1 VKDLFDLYLTV
12 VNWFLDAAIT
22 VLEHLGLGG
31 GYLHRLISWLSTEAA
46 EYIAAGLAAVVLLLW
61 TSLLVGIVTWTDR
74 RVRARAEGRAGP
86 RTAGPFGILQFL
98 ADWLKMLL
106 KERSG
111 MPSAVAAGTSGA
123 MVLAALA
130 LMPMGPWAKL
140 ADPEWGLVVVTA
152 LLAMAPLP
160 MAVMAPLGRRH
171 AELAETVGTGVV
183 LMLAAGSMMLIGA
196 SARSG
201 DLVDLQASS
210 GWGLLLSP
218 VGFLLLL
225 AVMVWESDRLARLR
239 TTGTA
244 RETWPGPHRALGTY
258 SVAARYLALSLLAT
272 LLFLGGWHGPLE
284 DTALWTMLKTLVLL
298 ALTSMVAG
306 ALPVGRPSDRASAVR
321 TRWFPLATLNLV
333 VVAAILEVMS

>member
-1 VKDLFDLYLTV
+1 MRDLFDLYLTV
-12 VNWFLDAAIT
+12 VNWLLDAGMT
-22 VLEHLGLGG
+22 VLEHMGLGG
-31 GYLHRLISWLSTEAA
+31 GYLHRLLSWLSTEAA
-46 EYIAAGLAAVVLLLW
+46 DYIAAGLAAVVLLLW
-61 TSLLVGIVTWTDR
+61 TTLLVGIVAWTDR

-86 RTAGPFGILQFL
+86 RSAGPFGLLQFL
-98 ADWLKMLL
+98 ADWLKLL
-106 KERSG
+106 LRKRSG
-111 MPSAVAAGTSGA
+111 MPSAVASGASGA
-123 MVLAALA
+123 MVMAALA
-130 LMPMGPWAKL
+130 LMPLGPWAKL
-140 ADPEWGLVVVTA
+140 ADPDWGLLAVTA
-152 LLAMAPLP
+152 LLALAPLP
-160 MAVMAPLGRRH
+160 MAVMAPPGRRH
-171 AELAETVGTGVV
+171 SELAETVGTGVV

-272 LLFLGGWHGPLE
+272 LLFLGGWNGPVE
-284 DTALWTMLKTLVLL
+284 DTVVWTMAKALVLL

-306 ALPVGRPSDRASAVR
+306 ALPRGRPSDRALAVR
-321 TRWFPLATLNLV
+321 TRWLPLASLNLV
-333 VVAAILEVMS
+333 VVAAIMEVMA